1 MRMFGLIILS
11 FYIYVTFPLILCA
24 QQIDIQGHRGARG
37 LLPENTIPG
46 FIKAL
51 DYGVTTLEMDLAV
64 TADSMIV
71 VSHEPYFSSE
81 ICKDSLGEAIE
92 KKDENKHNIFL
103 MAYEDVQ
110 KYDCGSSG
118 NPGFSEQEKVPVSKP
133 LLKDVIKEVE
143 WHIKSYTKY
152 QVDYNIEIKSSPSG
166 DDKYHPAPERF
177 SDLVYELID
186 QYLPW
191 NRVIIQSFDSRV
203 LRYWH
208 VKYPEVRLAA
218 LIESPGPI
226 SSKLAVLGF
235 KPEIYSPEYQLL
247 NQQKVNYLHKQD
259 IKVVPWTVN
268 EQEQMKKLVKMG
280 VDGIITD
287 YPDRAA
293 ELGLTLKINH
303 KNNNY

>member
-1 MRMFGLIILS
+1 MRMFVFIILS
-11 FYIYVTFPLILCA
+11 FCMNATFSFPAHA
-24 QQIDIQGHRGARG
+24 QQVDIQGHRGARG

-46 FIKAL
+46 FKKAL
-51 DYGVTTLEMDLAV
+51 NYGVTTLEMDLAV

-71 VSHEPYFSSE
+71 VSHEPYFSSA
-81 ICKDSLGEAIE
+81 ICKDSLGEAIGKKNE
-92 KKDENKHNIFL
+92 KKHSIYQ
-103 MAYEDVQ
+103 MSYEDIQ
-110 KYDCGSSG
+110 KYDCGSLG
-118 NPGFSEQEKVPVSKP
+118 NPAFSEQEKIPVSKP

-143 WHIKSYTKY
+143 WHIKSFTNY
-152 QVDYNIEIKSSPSG
+152 QVDYNIEIKTSPSG
-166 DDKYHPAPERF
+166 DGKYHPSPEEF

-191 NRVIIQSFDSRV
+191 KRVIIQSFDFRI

-208 VKYPEVRLAA
+208 VKYPEVRLSV

-235 KPEIYSPEYQLL
+235 QPAIYSPNFQLL
-247 NQQKVNYLHKQD
+247 NEQKVNYLHKQN

-268 EQEQMKKLVKMG
+268 DPNQMEKLVKMG

-293 ELGLTLKINH
+293 EIGLTLKIDH